1 MLAHGTTSSSLPSLS
16 ILIVFGEQ
24 RPRAER
30 CLRHILA
37 QTVLDQSEIVI
48 LDLSADGVAI
58 KGLDH
63 PAVRWFHRPEL
74 PSFGEARAECIRR
87 SRGAIVAFIEDHCYA
102 DSRWAEEVLRAFEK
116 PVDIVTYAM
125 TNANPERL
133 FCRTFL
139 MVEYGR
145 WLDPAISGYIPISA
159 CNNVAYRRSALQ
171 PYWSRLNQLCE
182 AEYVL
187 HREMQAAGSR
197 IWLAAEAKLGH
208 ENWTRLGEGLQAN
221 GDMKRLLAARRA
233 SELGWDIPTRVAW
246 AAAMVLTPPL
256 HVARLARSLLR
267 RPSLWALFWASV
279 PLMLLVYTRGAWAEA
294 MGYLFGDGNCSERF
308 RDLEISI
315 ARED

>member
-1 MLAHGTTSSSLPSLS
+1 MRTSGSSPALS

-24 RPRAER
+24 RARAER
-30 CLRHILA
+30 CLRQILD
-37 QTVLDQSEIVI
+37 QTVLDRCEIVI

-58 KGLDH
+58 PGLEH
-63 PAVRWFHRPEL
+63 PAVRWFHRPDL
-74 PSFGEARAECIRR
+74 RSFGEARAECIRQ
-87 SRGAIVAFIEDHCYA
+87 SCGAIVAFLEDHCYA
-102 DSRWAEEVLRAFEK
+102 DPRWAEEVLGAFEK

-145 WLDPAISGYIPISA
+145 WLDPAISGYISISA
-159 CNNVAYRRSALQ
+159 CNNVAYRRSALE
-171 PYWSRLNQLCE
+171 PYWLRLNQLCE

-197 IWLAAEAKLGH
+197 MWLAAEAKLGH
-208 ENWTRLGEGLQAN
+208 QNWTRLGQGVQAN

-233 SELGWDIPTRVAW
+233 SELGWGMSTRIAW
-246 AAAMVLTPPL
+246 AAAMALTPPL
-256 HVARLARSLLR
+256 HIARLARSLVR
-267 RPSLWALFWASV
+267 RPALWSLFWASI
-279 PLMLLVYTRGAWAEA
+279 PLMVVVYTRGAWGEA